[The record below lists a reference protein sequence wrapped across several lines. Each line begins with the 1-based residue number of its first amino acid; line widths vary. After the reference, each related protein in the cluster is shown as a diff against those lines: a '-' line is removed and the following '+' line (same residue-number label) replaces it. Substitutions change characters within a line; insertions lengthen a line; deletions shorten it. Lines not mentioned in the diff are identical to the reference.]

1 MDQLQPYSFAA
12 GSRPSHSD
20 KSSNPAAPLDRPS
33 FTFIDHDD
41 DLTSK
46 RIKDVNARKAIRSH
60 VMRDV
65 RRRERLA
72 GLKRTSK
79 RDSRSQ
85 QAAAKSQGKSG
96 DEPKEQRLT
105 LRSASA
111 SSASSSLIDAENDNT
126 YVSSKPRRGRPAR
139 WSAGYPL
146 TPQWNPNPRLL
157 PNSWFF
163 DPFCSLPGTSE
174 LPSMVAHLVYY
185 WKSVF
190 VPMTFPSELNGQ
202 ESREV
207 ELMVRS
213 SFSDP
218 GSFFGLMTMCAAHRA
233 ILSVDRFDASRSA
246 RSNSIVDDPDFCIMK
261 AKSIREMNAKMRD
274 PKRALSDE
282 AFDTIVNLLT
292 GSLIAGLF
300 DEARIHLTGL
310 KRMVELRG
318 GITDESIRSAS
329 MLSAIITTDVKAAS
343 GLLVKPVFP
352 LTWDAQPVPQDIQQ
366 RIQPPDSSPAHQ
378 LGSGFFS
385 NILLSSQ
392 LIRILHVIRD
402 IIYYSIAVQT
412 KPEAL
417 QPADNHFFR
426 VLNCEAEH
434 QLLSYIYPENQET
447 TSTSQLTID
456 IHPVEAVT
464 RVAAIGF
471 LNNFLIVSPPSSGLG
486 RALTSHIVSAV
497 ENCKL
502 SLLLTMPKE
511 NFGLFAWALFVGAQG
526 SAGRAD
532 RPWFVERLAR
542 VAMICEWQSW
552 DQVSRIMSDY
562 FYLPALHRMEW
573 RFIWDEAM
581 AGYVVS
587 ADES

>member
-1 MDQLQPYSFAA
+1 MDELQPYTFMASA
-12 GSRPSHSD
+12 GSSHSD
-20 KSSNPAAPLDRPS
+20 STPKPTPLDRPS
-33 FTFIDHDD
+33 FTFIGHDD
-41 DLTSK
+41 DLTLK

-72 GLKRTSK
+72 GLKRTS
-79 RDSRSQ
+79 RRENRGE
-85 QAAAKSQGKSG
+85 AAPTSSPGKQSESE
-96 DEPKEQRLT
+96 DQRLV
-105 LRSASA
+105 LRAASQ
-111 SSASSSLIDAENDNT
+111 SSPSSLIKTETDDKFL
-126 YVSSKPRRGRPAR
+126 YSKHRRDRPSK

-146 TPQWNPNPRLL
+146 VTQLTPSPRSL
-157 PNSWFF
+157 PTSWFF

-190 VPMTFPSELNGQ
+190 VPMTFPSELKGR
-202 ESREV
+202 ESQEV

-218 GSFFGLMTMCAAHRA
+218 GSFFGLMSMCAAHRA
-233 ILSVDRFDASRSA
+233 VLAVDRFGTL
-246 RSNSIVDDPDFCIMK
+246 NSELHNRIVNDPDYCIMK

-274 PKRALSDE
+274 SQRALSDE

-310 KRMVELRG
+310 RRMVELRG

-352 LTWDAQPVPQDIQQ
+352 LTWDSQPVPQVIQQ
-366 RIQPPDSSPAHQ
+366 RIQPPTSSPAYQ

-385 NILLSSQ
+385 NMLLSSP

-402 IIYYSIAVQT
+402 IIYYSLTVQT
-412 KPEAL
+412 VPAVI
-417 QPADNHFFR
+417 QPDDHHFFR

-434 QLLSYIYPENQET
+434 QLLSYVYTNSSPTVDHLGLPFE
-447 TSTSQLTID
+447 
-456 IHPVEAVT
+456 IHPIEAVT
-464 RVAAIGF
+464 RVAAISF

-486 RALTSHIVSAV
+486 RALTNHLRAAMS
-497 ENCKL
+497 NCTL
-502 SLLLTMPKE
+502 CLLFTMSKE
-511 NFGLFAWALFVGAQG
+511 NFGCFAWALFIGAHGALGQ
-526 SAGRAD
+526 AE
-532 RPWFVERLAR
+532 RPWFMERLAR
-542 VAMICEWQSW
+542 IAIICEWQTW
-552 DQVSRIMSDY
+552 EQVSRILSDY
-562 FYLPALHRMEW
+562 FFIPAIHEIEW
-573 RFIWDEAM
+573 RSIWDEAM
-581 AGYVVS
+581 AGFVS
-587 ADES
+587 SLEHP

>member
-1 MDQLQPYSFAA
+1 MDQLRPYSSAA

-20 KSSNPAAPLDRPS
+20 QTSKPAAPLDRPS

-79 RDSRSQ
+79 RDNQGQSASAKAQSRI
-85 QAAAKSQGKSG
+85 KEK
-96 DEPKEQRLT
+96 PKEQRLVI
-105 LRSASA
+105 RSASP
-111 SSASSSLIDAENDNT
+111 SSASSSLVDTEPDNN

-146 TPQWNPNPRLL
+146 SPQLNPNPRSL

-202 ESREV
+202 ECREV

-233 ILSVDRFDASRSA
+233 VLSVARYDASSSA
-246 RSNSIVDDPDFCIMK
+246 RANTIVNDPDFCTMK

-378 LGSGFFS
+378 LGSGLFS
-385 NILLSSQ
+385 NMLLSSQ
-392 LIRILHVIRD
+392 LIRILHVVRD

-417 QPADNHFFR
+417 HPADNHFFR

-447 TSTSQLTID
+447 THPSQLTID
-456 IHPVEAVT
+456 IHPIEAVT

-497 ENCKL
+497 HNCKL

-526 SAGRAD
+526 SAGEAD

-542 VAMICEWQSW
+542 VAMICEWQTW

-562 FYLPALHRMEW
+562 FYIPALHRMEW
-573 RFIWDEAM
+573 RSVWDEAM
-581 AGYVVS
+581 AGFVVS
-587 ADES
+587 SDES

>member
-1 MDQLQPYSFAA
+1 M
-12 GSRPSHSD
+12 
-20 KSSNPAAPLDRPS
+20 
-33 FTFIDHDD
+33 TW
-41 DLTSK
+41 LT
-46 RIKDVNARKAIRSH
+46 
-60 VMRDV
+60 
-65 RRRERLA
+65 
-72 GLKRTSK
+72 
-79 RDSRSQ
+79 
-85 QAAAKSQGKSG
+85 
-96 DEPKEQRLT
+96 P
-105 LRSASA
+105 
-111 SSASSSLIDAENDNT
+111 
-126 YVSSKPRRGRPAR
+126 VSS
-139 WSAGYPL
+139 
-146 TPQWNPNPRLL
+146 
-157 PNSWFF
+157 
-163 DPFCSLPGTSE
+163 
-174 LPSMVAHLVYY
+174 
-185 WKSVF
+185 
-190 VPMTFPSELNGQ
+190 
-202 ESREV
+202 
-207 ELMVRS
+207 
-213 SFSDP
+213 
-218 GSFFGLMTMCAAHRA
+218 
-233 ILSVDRFDASRSA
+233 
-246 RSNSIVDDPDFCIMK
+246 
-261 AKSIREMNAKMRD
+261 
-274 PKRALSDE
+274 
-282 AFDTIVNLLT
+282 
-292 GSLIAGLF
+292 
-300 DEARIHLTGL
+300 
-310 KRMVELRG
+310 
-318 GITDESIRSAS
+318 
-329 MLSAIITTDVKAAS
+329 TDVKAAA

-385 NILLSSQ
+385 NMLLSSQ

-402 IIYYSIAVQT
+402 IIYYSITVQT

-456 IHPVEAVT
+456 IHPVEALT

-511 NFGLFAWALFVGAQG
+511 NFGIFAWALFVGAQG

-542 VAMICEWQSW
+542 VAMICEWQTW
-552 DQVSRIMSDY
+552 DQISRIMSDY